1 MIVLPSNK
9 LFKDLSPRQIKRL
22 GEAGREIAFQ
32 SQQVIFRKGDPGDG
46 IYFVQSGTVLIT
58 TNVSENET
66 RVLSTIRPGDMF
78 GEMAVLDSDPRSA
91 NAVAGEPARVWFI
104 RREELL
110 GLIDKAP
117 RLALAM
123 VREISQRMRMFNER
137 YVREVFEAERM
148 QLVGRFASSIVHD
161 LKNPLAIIGL
171 SSEMACMKGSNAKS
185 RREAQVRIQKQVERI
200 TSMVGELL
208 DFAKGSASD
217 SALEEM
223 LYPWFVEPLIDE
235 IRQEVAM
242 RSVQIEYIDKTP
254 RVNVAIDAQRLS
266 RVFHNLI
273 ANATDAM
280 AGGGVIKLHFRETN
294 SEVVTELEDS
304 GKGIA
309 PQIMDRLFQAFA
321 THGKSNGTGLG
332 LSICKKI
339 VEDHHGRI
347 YARNVPGG
355 GALFGFALPLSKGA
369 PSAADAAE

>member
-1 MIVLPSNK
+1 MIELPSNK
-9 LFKDLSPRQIKRL
+9 LFKDLSPRQLERL
-22 GEAGREIAFQ
+22 REAGREIDFA
-32 SQQVIFRKGDPGDG
+32 SHEVIFRKGDPGDG
-46 IYFVQSGTVLIT
+46 IYFIQSGAVLIT
-58 TNVSENET
+58 TNVGVNDT
-66 RVLSTIRPGDMF
+66 RVLSKIGPGDMF

-91 NAVAGEPARVWFI
+91 NAVAGEPTRVWFI
-104 RREELL
+104 GRDELL
-110 GLIDKAP
+110 ELIDKVP
-117 RLALAM
+117 RLAFAM
-123 VREISQRMRMFNER
+123 VRDISKRMRAFNDQ

-171 SSEMACMKGSNAKS
+171 SSEMACMKGSDDQS
-185 RREAQVRIQKQVERI
+185 RRESQVRIQKQVERI

-217 SALEEM
+217 SALDEM
-223 LYPWFVEPLIDE
+223 LYPWFVEPLIDD
-235 IRQEVAM
+235 IQQEVAI
-242 RSVQIEYIDKTP
+242 RSVKIEYIDKTP

-280 AGGGVIKLHFRETN
+280 TGGGVIKLHFRQTN
-294 SEVVTELEDS
+294 SEVITELEDS

-309 PQIMDRLFQAFA
+309 PQMLDRLFQAFA

-339 VEDHHGRI
+339 VEDHRGRI

-355 GALFGFALPLSKGA
+355 GALFGFALPLSAGA
-369 PSAADAAE
+369 PSAPDAAK